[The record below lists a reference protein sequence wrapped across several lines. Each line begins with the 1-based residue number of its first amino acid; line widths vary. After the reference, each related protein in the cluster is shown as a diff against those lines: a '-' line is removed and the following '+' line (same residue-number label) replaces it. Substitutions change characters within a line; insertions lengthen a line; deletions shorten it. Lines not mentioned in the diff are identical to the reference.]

1 MEDLLQKITEFARRA
16 HGDQRRKFVDEP
28 YINHPVRVME
38 TCRQYNST
46 TEVLAAA
53 LLHDVVEDTPVT
65 AEEIKN
71 FLLSLMDEEKTLRII
86 KLVEELTD
94 IYTKDQYPGW
104 NRRMRKAKE
113 TERLSNTS
121 SQAQTIKYADIIDNS
136 VDIKNSEDEFARI
149 FLFEC
154 RALLKAMTKGDDR
167 LYKKAVETV
176 QQCIEEQGK

>member
-1 MEDLLQKITEFARRA
+1 
-16 HGDQRRKFVDEP
+16 
-28 YINHPVRVME
+28 
-38 TCRQYNST
+38 
-46 TEVLAAA
+46 
-53 LLHDVVEDTPVT
+53 
-65 AEEIKN
+65 
-71 FLLSLMDEEKTLRII
+71 
-86 KLVEELTD
+86 
-94 IYTKDQYPGW
+94 
-104 NRRMRKAKE
+104 
-113 TERLSNTS
+113 SNTS